1 MNRNRCRGVRKN
13 MRKLATFQ
21 FVITVVL
28 ISVALYGIY
37 RVALDMTSYGAAAYE
52 VMSNKVVR
60 LEAAIPTSLR
70 AALTRPVKVKNYSK
84 EELSTRVLVTFTAY
98 KLLAS
103 DGKLVGD
110 LSLTVPVPLKEEI
123 EPRLSEIISCP
134 EGKTGTKV
142 HPKVDDEYADKN
154 QLVSVLNE
162 TGSQSVK
169 IPIPLEDFLSS
180 SISSASETCK
190 EKREDVISRPT
201 EFRVPI
207 ELPVLAGPIREYPSD
222 YHQLSANV
230 QIKLPRGFSL
240 SGATQEGVPG
250 LGSSPPTLPHA
261 IRIRSSQGME
271 GKTISLLKSGAS
283 LPLLRSIDAP
293 RITATNFDSM
303 ANSSTA
309 KSAVPSQ
316 DEVDLRLLVVRDS
329 RTQYFVY
336 AVAALLPP
344 ALLLALVLVPFSSG
358 RVLDFKEVT
367 VNIALATLAILP
379 LRAVLVPPDLQV
391 LTRVDYILVIQLEAI
406 S

>member
-1 MNRNRCRGVRKN
+1 MNRNRCRGARKN

-37 RVALDMTSYGAAAYE
+37 RVALDMTSYGAAAYGRE
-52 VMSNKVVR
+52 SDKVVR
-60 LEAAIPTSLR
+60 LEAAIPTSFR
-70 AALTRPVKVKNYSK
+70 AALTRPVKVKNFSK

-110 LSLTVPVPLKEEI
+110 LSLTVPLKEEI
-123 EPRLSEIISCP
+123 EPQLSEIISCP

-142 HPKVDDEYADKN
+142 RPKVDDEYADKN
-154 QLVSVLNE
+154 LLVSVLNE

-169 IPIPLEDFLSS
+169 FPIPLEDFLSS
-180 SISSASETCK
+180 SIKSASETCK

-240 SGATQEGVPG
+240 SGATQEGVSG
-250 LGSSPPTLPHA
+250 L
-261 IRIRSSQGME
+261 Q
-271 GKTISLLKSGAS
+271 
-283 LPLLRSIDAP
+283 
-293 RITATNFDSM
+293 
-303 ANSSTA
+303 
-309 KSAVPSQ
+309 
-316 DEVDLRLLVVRDS
+316 
-329 RTQYFVY
+329 
-336 AVAALLPP
+336 
-344 ALLLALVLVPFSSG
+344 
-358 RVLDFKEVT
+358 RVSVNVT
-367 VNIALATLAILP
+367 HIA
-379 LRAVLVPPDLQV
+379 
-391 LTRVDYILVIQLEAI
+391 
-406 S
+406 